1 MSHVVDT
8 VTKVV
13 NFIRAKSLNHRQFVS
28 LLEETESGHADLPY
42 HTNVRW
48 LSLGKVLKKVWD
60 LKSEIVEFLQM
71 NGKYVDFSQLQIK
84 NGWLIFASPWTSW

>member
-13 NFIRAKSLNHRQFVS
+13 NFIRAKSLNHRQFVL
-28 LLEETESGHADLPY
+28 LLEVTELGHAVLPY

-48 LSLGKVLKKVWD
+48 LSLGKVL
-60 LKSEIVEFLQM
+60 LK
-71 NGKYVDFSQLQIK
+71 GC
-84 NGWLIFASPWTSW
+84 GT